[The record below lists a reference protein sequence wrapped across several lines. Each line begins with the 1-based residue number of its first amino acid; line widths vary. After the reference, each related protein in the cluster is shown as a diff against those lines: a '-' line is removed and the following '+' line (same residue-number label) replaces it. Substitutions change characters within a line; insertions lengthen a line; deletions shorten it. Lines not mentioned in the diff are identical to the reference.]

1 MDAHAAGIAS
11 VIRRHRR
18 SDRRVREMTATR
30 TRVEE
35 SIHVDAPPSAVFDY
49 CLDPRQL
56 FAADPKHVV
65 DAQLAPGGVG
75 TTAHLS
81 MKLGVLEEHDR
92 LEYVEVVP
100 DRRIEI
106 AMQPTMS
113 PRGLARP
120 HHETA
125 LYSLIHEFAPEG
137 HGTVMT
143 LRVQVHDAPL
153 YERMIDRLEGKGAEK
168 MVHNRLQRIA
178 KAVEGAAAGE

>member
-1 MDAHAAGIAS
+1 
-11 VIRRHRR
+11 
-18 SDRRVREMTATR
+18 MTAMR

-113 PRGLARP
+113 PRGLAKP

>member
-1 MDAHAAGIAS
+1 MLPVS
-11 VIRRHRR
+11 VIPLLRR
-18 SDRRVREMTATR
+18 SDRGVRRMTDTR
-30 TRVEE
+30 TKVEE
-35 SIHVDAPPSAVFDY
+35 SVHVNAPPSAVFGY

-56 FAADPKHVV
+56 FAGDPKHVV
-65 DAQLAPGGVG
+65 DAEMTPGGVG

-81 MKLGVLEEHDR
+81 MQAGLLEERDR

-113 PRGLARP
+113 PRGRAKP

-137 HGTVMT
+137 HGTRMT
-143 LRVQVHDAPL
+143 LKVQVHDAPL
-153 YERMIDRLEGKGAEK
+153 YERMIDRMEAKGSER
-168 MVHNRLQRIA
+168 MVRNRLQRIA
-178 KAVEGAAAGE
+178 KAVEDAADGG

>member
-1 MDAHAAGIAS
+1 
-11 VIRRHRR
+11 
-18 SDRRVREMTATR
+18 MTAMR

-113 PRGLARP
+113 PRGLAKP
-120 HHETA
+120 HHQTA

>member
-1 MDAHAAGIAS
+1 M
-11 VIRRHRR
+11 
-18 SDRRVREMTATR
+18 REMTATR
-30 TRVEE
+30 TMVEE

-81 MKLGVLEEHDR
+81 VKFGVLEEHDR

-113 PRGLARP
+113 PRGLAKP

-125 LYSLIHEFAPEG
+125 RYSLIHEFEPEG

-153 YERMIDRLEGKGAEK
+153 YERMIDRLEGKGPEK